1 MGHCKDVFSVININ
15 PLRLVGMPNDAPSAD
30 ISIRV
35 SPSSVNEYGV
45 RSKVD
50 NNSHTLPVSFIVHQ
64 LHLTDTSFSVFG
76 FPIAAA
82 LARKFHEKKHQ
93 SNEEQRGH
101 DIEQAR
107 RHNFSMGWCGILF
120 HVVLVSV
127 GVLALFVR
135 VSLLALLF
143 VGAGLGLAYLTWWF
157 WTTARPESPAL
168 AALELMSERE
178 YMQLPD
184 EEKDAFL
191 APWRQLQH
199 VQARKHLTKV
209 QSRPKPPR
217 RLDVNEPQVDID
229 PSEDIP
235 RQQDSQKHAAIDPLL
250 RG

>member
-1 MGHCKDVFSVININ
+1 MGECKYLFGVIYIG
-15 PLRLVGMPNDAPSAD
+15 PTGLVCVSNYAPSAD

-35 SPSSVNEYGV
+35 SPSSGNDYGAG
-45 RSKVD
+45 SDID
-50 NNSHTLPVSFIVHQ
+50 NDSYSLPVSFIIHQ
-64 LHLTDTSFSVFG
+64 LHSTDTSFSVFR

-82 LARKFHEKKHQ
+82 LARKSHEKKHQ
-93 SNEEQRGH
+93 SNEEQRGR
-101 DIEQAR
+101 DIDQAR

-184 EEKDAFL
+184 DEKDAFL

-209 QSRPKPPR
+209 QSRPKPSRRIEATEPR
-217 RLDVNEPQVDID
+217 VEQEPAGHDA
-229 PSEDIP
+229 
-235 RQQDSQKHAAIDPLL
+235 RQHAAIDPLL

>member
-1 MGHCKDVFSVININ
+1 MGHCKDVFSVIDIN
-15 PLRLVGMPNDAPSAD
+15 PLALVGMPNDAPSAA

-35 SPSSVNEYGV
+35 SPSSGNECGV

-50 NNSHTLPVSFIVHQ
+50 NNPHTLPVSFIIHQ
-64 LHLTDTSFSVFG
+64 LHSTDTSFSVFG
-76 FPIAAA
+76 FPIAAT

-120 HVVLVSV
+120 HVVLFSV

-143 VGAGLGLAYLTWWF
+143 IGAGLGLAYLTWWF

-191 APWRQLQH
+191 SPWRQLQH

-209 QSRPKPPR
+209 QTRPKPSRRIEATEPR
-217 RLDVNEPQVDID
+217 VEQEPAGHDA
-229 PSEDIP
+229 
-235 RQQDSQKHAAIDPLL
+235 RQHASIDPLL